1 MPKKSNCQLE
11 MKEEEQA
18 TQSLPYIL
26 VSPPAYWYLPP
37 LHFHLPLSL
46 PNEQV
51 ASARSLIGVAMASI
65 FTYLSFSPTASRP
78 PTTTHQPYETHP
90 TNTSATRQKPKS
102 QIKMTTENVEN
113 PKSQEAKEMWGL
125 SASRSRLRSLRRRFW
140 SQKVFE
146 GRNRSC
152 GERWAGPGVPPRP
165 PFGGAPCRP
174 PRSQLA
180 RFFIPSRLT
189 VYSEMPE
196 AFLQF

>member
-51 ASARSLIGVAMASI
+51 ASTRSLISVAIASI

-78 PTTTHQPYETHP
+78 PATTHQPYETHP
-90 TNTSATRQKPKS
+90 TNTAATRQKPKS
-102 QIKMTTENVEN
+102 QIKMTTENVEK
-113 PKSQEAKEMWGL
+113 PQVTRGKGDVGFVCLKEA
-125 SASRSRLRSLRRRFW
+125 S
-140 SQKVFE
+140 
-146 GRNRSC
+146 
-152 GERWAGPGVPPRP
+152 P
-165 PFGGAPCRP
+165 
-174 PRSQLA
+174 
-180 RFFIPSRLT
+180 
-189 VYSEMPE
+189 
-196 AFLQF
+196 